1 MSSLL
6 NTASPWINENDNNNK
21 KRISTLKKT
30 KKTENAIWN
39 GYDTNRNIENM
50 TDYEANE
57 ETPIVSINKNNIDN
71 NQQRNSKVNEL
82 LNKITNIQI
91 ENDGNKLSDFTPISN
106 PVLTK
111 TPSYSNDLGKN
122 SVTNY
127 NNYSDLLPSNNLQ
140 QKPVVF
146 KKPSTITGENY
157 TSNNP
162 SNNFSDYS
170 TSYVPPKNTPY
181 YSKMGIGGSQ
191 EDNKIIEKLNYMIH
205 LLEEQ
210 QNEKTNNI
218 SEEFILYTFVGVFM
232 VFVVDSFSRVGKYT
246 R

>member
-21 KRISTLKKT
+21 KRIPTMKKT
-30 KKTENAIWN
+30 KKTEDTMWDGDN
-39 GYDTNRNIENM
+39 TNRNIENM
-50 TDYEANE
+50 TDYEPNDVVA
-57 ETPIVSINKNNIDN
+57 TINNNNDN
-71 NQQRNSKVNEL
+71 NQQQRISKVNEL

-91 ENDGNKLSDFTPISN
+91 ENDGNKLLDFTPITN

-111 TPSYSNDLGKN
+111 TPPSSNDLGKN
-122 SVTNY
+122 SL

-157 TSNNP
+157 TSNNSGNDF
-162 SNNFSDYS
+162 SNYN
-170 TSYVPPKNTPY
+170 TSYELPKNKPY
-181 YSKMGIGGSQ
+181 YSNMGIGGSQ
-191 EDNKIIEKLNYMIH
+191 DDNKIIEKINYMIH
-205 LLEEQ
+205 LLEEN

-218 SEEFILYTFVGVFM
+218 SEEFILYTFVGVFIIYI
-232 VFVVDSFSRVGKYT
+232 VDSFSRVGKYT